1 VYRVLRQNAYRVG
14 ALASASVRRDALYG
28 VLCGLMVV
36 VLCLACGE
44 TENTSASGGMEG
56 ERPDQ
61 ESWGSQVTLWDLGEP
76 RAIVRAGHLRTY
88 EKKRTVEIDEGLR
101 IDFFDEEGEH
111 TAQLTAQSGTM
122 DETTKDVK
130 AVGGVVVISDQGDTL
145 RTDLLRWSNE
155 QEKIYGDGPVEIAT
169 EDASEKGV
177 GFEASPDLES
187 WTMREIVGHV
197 RREEKILRE

>member
-1 VYRVLRQNAYRVG
+1 MG
-14 ALASASVRRDALYG
+14 ARGEMRSPIGNSGAVWWPKWFALLSA
-28 VLCGLMVV
+28 LCLL

-44 TENTSASGGMEG
+44 TENASAPGGMEG

-61 ESWGSQVTLWDLGEP
+61 ESWDSQVTVWDLGEP
-76 RAIVRAGHLRTY
+76 RAVVRAGHLRTY

-111 TAQLTAQSGTM
+111 TARLTAQGGTM
-122 DETTKDVK
+122 DEMTKDVK
-130 AVGGVVVISDQGDTL
+130 AVGGVVVVSDQGDTL
-145 RTDLLRWSNE
+145 RTELLRWSNT
-155 QEKIYGDGPVEIAT
+155 QEKIYGDGPVEIVT

-187 WTMREIVGHV
+187 WTMREIVGRV
-197 RREEKILRE
+197 RREERIPRE